1 MPSLFLFVHAK
12 LTPEEFSVAVE
23 CDTHDRA
30 PSHFAEDLS
39 DAVHGYSSV
48 ALGKHRAWA
57 PALHHLFDAADR
69 ARVLTVYLLGQRF
82 GCPSEICERI
92 AANFQAAPAEF
103 GVTTIARL
111 QGVGVGGGVGGG
123 VGVGGGL

>member
-1 MPSLFLFVHAK
+1 MPS
-12 LTPEEFSVAVE
+12 SV
-23 CDTHDRA
+23 
-30 PSHFAEDLS
+30 
-39 DAVHGYSSV
+39 YSSV

-57 PALHHLFDAADR
+57 PALHHLFDAADC

-103 GVTTIARL
+103 GVTTIARRPSPDRPGAKRIAVDRADL
-111 QGVGVGGGVGGG
+111 FEHSLKG
-123 VGVGGGL
+123 